1 MSLDEDGLC
10 RLSELP
16 PEQCGCDKHRGAK
29 LDGAD
34 EAIIDDLVRGQVFG
48 GTVAQ
53 GRFLTRN
60 EDNKLP
66 GKWTAE

>member
-48 GTVAQ
+48 GTMEN
-53 GRFLTRN
+53 RWLSRN
-60 EDNKLP
+60 QDNSLP
-66 GKWTAE
+66 GKFTAE